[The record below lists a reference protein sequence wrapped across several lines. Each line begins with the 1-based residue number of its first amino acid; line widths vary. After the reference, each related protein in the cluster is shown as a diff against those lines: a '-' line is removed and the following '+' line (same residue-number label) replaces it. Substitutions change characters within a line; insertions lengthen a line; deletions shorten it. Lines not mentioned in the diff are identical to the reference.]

1 MSVQGWKYYNHA
13 MIPDCAPNEEPNL
26 SVFENGEI
34 WKKSS
39 GGGTPLFARWTSDYD
54 NPKYEDWWYII
65 QDKPI
70 EIENLKK
77 SHRRKINKGLANFK
91 CHVIDPN
98 LFLERMADITL
109 KAWQEYPDKYRPL
122 GSKEQIMEMYR
133 NSHDTF
139 FGCFNNEGILCG
151 FDVVADCGSYWRLV
165 SGKVDPEYEK
175 GYELNAAMT
184 YTEIQFLKNDILKGK
199 YISNGQRNTVHETNF
214 NEDLCH
220 YYGFR
225 KVNCRL
231 NIIYN
236 PRCRWIINIVY
247 PFRSLI
253 SLFEGNR
260 LFYLMSCVL
269 KMEEIARKQSKVI

>member
-1 MSVQGWKYYNHA
+1 MGRY
-13 MIPDCAPNEEPNL
+13 
-26 SVFENGEI
+26 G
-34 WKKSS
+34 KSPW
-39 GGGTPLFARWTSDYD
+39 GGTPLFARWTSDYD

-98 LFLERMADITL
+98 MYLERMADITL

-122 GSKEQIMEMYR
+122 GSKEQIMEMYKG
-133 NSHDTF
+133 SHDTF

-151 FDVVADCGSYWRLV
+151 FDVVEDCGSYWRLV
-165 SGKVDPEYEK
+165 TGKVDPEYEK

-184 YTEIQFLKNDILKGK
+184 YTEIQFLKNDILNGK

-214 NEDLCH
+214 NDDLCH

-231 NIIYN
+231 NIMYN
-236 PRCRWIINIVY
+236 PRCKWIINILY